1 MEKYEINKFIDDTKI
16 RINDIYEALGIKNKI
31 PEYEALKK
39 ESEDVNFWNDP
50 DSAKKVISKMNNLNK
65 NITDYDKAKTMYD
78 SIVESKEEAFNDPD
92 MLELLSDEIKA
103 LEKYLEELENKTL
116 LSGKYDMSNCIIE
129 FHPGAGG
136 TESMDWASMLFR
148 MYQRFALAM
157 NYKFEIIN
165 YEMGDE
171 AGIKSA
177 SVIISGEYA
186 YGMLKSE
193 KGVHRLVRI
202 SPFDSNKRRHTS
214 FCSIDVTPEI
224 EETDEI
230 VINDEDIR
238 VDTYLSSGHGGQGV
252 NTTYSA
258 VRVTHLP
265 TGIVVTCQNERSQ
278 LKNKDICMKVL
289 KSKLLEIEI
298 KKRESEMKSLKGE
311 QTNIDFGSQIR
322 SYVFTPYTLVKD
334 HRTNYEVGNVN
345 AVMDGDLEGFMYS
358 YLKMLAG
365 GSNGSRSN

>member
-1 MEKYEINKFIDDTKI
+1 MEKYEINKFIDDAKI
-16 RINDIYEALGIKNKI
+16 RLNDIYDALVIKDKI
-31 PEYEALKK
+31 PEYEKLKK
-39 ESEDVNFWNDP
+39 ESEAQDFWNNP
-50 DSAKKVISKMNNLNK
+50 DNAKKIISRMNNLNK
-65 NITDYDKAKTMYD
+65 DITDYNKGIQMYN
-78 SIVESKEEAFNDPD
+78 SIVESKEEAFSDSL
-92 MLELLSDEIKA
+92 MLEMLSDEIKS

-116 LSGKYDMSNCIIE
+116 LSDKYDMNSCILE

-148 MYQRFALAM
+148 MYQRFAQKM

-230 VINDEDIR
+230 KINDEDIR

-278 LKNKDICMKVL
+278 LKNKDICLKVL
-289 KSKLLEIEI
+289 KSKLLELEM

-311 QTNIDFGSQIR
+311 QTNINFGSQIR

-334 HRTNYEVGNVN
+334 HRTDYEVGNVN

-365 GSNGSRSN
+365 GKNGSTRN

>member
-1 MEKYEINKFIDDTKI
+1 MEKYEVNKFIDEAKI
-16 RINDIYEALGIKNKI
+16 RLNDIYDALNIKDKI
-31 PEYEALKK
+31 PLYEKLKK
-39 ESEDVNFWNDP
+39 ESEDQNFWSNP
-50 DSAKKVISKMNNLNK
+50 DNAKSIISKMNSLNK
-65 NITDYDKAKTMYD
+65 DITDYNKGLTMYN
-78 SIVESKEEAFNDPD
+78 SIVDCKEEAFLDPE
-92 MLELLSDEIKA
+92 MLMMLSDEIKSFN
-103 LEKYLEELENKTL
+103 KYLEELENKTL
-116 LSGKYDMSNCIIE
+116 LSGKYDYNNCIIE

-136 TESMDWASMLFR
+136 TESMDWAAMLFR
-148 MYQRFALAM
+148 MYQRFAQSM
-157 NYKFEIIN
+157 NFKFEIIN

-177 SVIISGEYA
+177 SVIVSGEYA

-202 SPFDSNKRRHTS
+202 SPFDANKRRHTS

-230 VINDEDIR
+230 KISDEDIR

-258 VRVTHLP
+258 VRVTHLK

-278 LKNKDICMKVL
+278 LKNKDICLKVL
-289 KSKLLEIEI
+289 KSKLLELEI

-311 QTNIDFGSQIR
+311 QTNINFGSQIR

-334 HRTNYEVGNVN
+334 HRTDYEVGNVN
-345 AVMDGDLEGFMYS
+345 QVMDGDLEGFIYS
-358 YLKMLAG
+358 YLKMIAG
-365 GSNGSRSN
+365 GSNGCSN

>member
-1 MEKYEINKFIDDTKI
+1 MEKYEVNKFIEETKI
-16 RINDIYEALGIKNKI
+16 RLDDIYDALCIKDKI
-31 PEYEALKK
+31 PEYNILKEKSEA
-39 ESEDVNFWNDP
+39 SDFWNNP
-50 DSAKKVISKMNNLNK
+50 DQAKAIISKMNSLNK
-65 NITDYDKAKTMYD
+65 DIISYNQGIAMYN
-78 SIVESKEEAFNDPD
+78 SIVDSKEDAFSDPE
-92 MLELLSDEIKA
+92 MMEMLSDEIKS

-116 LSGKYDMSNCIIE
+116 LSGKYDICNCILE

-148 MYQRFALAM
+148 MYQRFAQSM

-224 EETDEI
+224 EETDDI
-230 VINDEDIR
+230 TINDEDIR
-238 VDTYLSSGHGGQGV
+238 IDTYLSSGHGGQGV

-258 VRVTHLP
+258 VRVTHIP

-278 LKNKDICMKVL
+278 LKNKDICLKVL
-289 KSKLLEIEI
+289 KSKLLELEL
-298 KKRESEMKSLKGE
+298 KKREDEMKSLKGE
-311 QTNIDFGSQIR
+311 QANINFGSQIR

-334 HRTNYEVGNVN
+334 HRTDYEVGNVN

-358 YLKMLAG
+358 FLKKLAG
-365 GSNGSRSN
+365 GSNGCSNK